1 MMVDNE
7 KNFTIQI
14 AVFFILG
21 TTLNYISSRNVN
33 IIQALA
39 EKNLIFD
46 IVRLSCLR
54 EYISPDL
61 IEILKS

>member
-1 MMVDNE
+1 MVDNE
-7 KNFTIQI
+7 KNFIIQI

>member
-1 MMVDNE
+1 MVDNE
-7 KNFTIQI
+7 KNFTNQI

>member
-1 MMVDNE
+1 MVDNE

>member
-1 MMVDNE
+1 MVDNE

-39 EKNLIFD
+39 EKRSNFWYCKA
-46 IVRLSCLR
+46 IVFKRIYQSGL
-54 EYISPDL
+54 DWNT
-61 IEILKS
+61 

>member
-1 MMVDNE
+1 MVDNE

-46 IVRLSCLR
+46 IVRLSC
-54 EYISPDL
+54 
-61 IEILKS
+61 

>member
-1 MMVDNE
+1 MVDNE

-39 EKNLIFD
+39 EQNLIFD

>member
-1 MMVDNE
+1 MVDNE

-33 IIQALA
+33 IIQALE
-39 EKNLIFD
+39 EK
-46 IVRLSCLR
+46 
-54 EYISPDL
+54 
-61 IEILKS
+61 KSNF

>member
-1 MMVDNE
+1 MVDNE

-14 AVFFILG
+14 AVFLILG

>member
-1 MMVDNE
+1 M
-7 KNFTIQI
+7 KKLTIQI